1 MRFTTLYF
9 LFFFALV
16 YVVFWIIPRRF
27 RPHLI
32 FVASLGFY
40 AAWSWQFA
48 VHLLLVLLVN
58 YLALIRL
65 LGRPRRSTLALI
77 VVLNVVNLVFFK
89 YFYFILGTASQAVG
103 VIGPERLDAW
113 LEHNLGVSHIV
124 LPLAISFYTFQLIAL
139 QVDAYRGKIPERPSI
154 IEYLMFSLYFP
165 HFVAGPIMRHSDFFY
180 QLRNLK
186 PDETRM
192 LDGLLLVGAGL
203 VKKVVIADNVDFVLK
218 PVFANPGGY
227 DWSTNL
233 MAALGFAAR
242 IYCDFSGYTDIAR
255 GSSKMLGLDIPENFK
270 APFLSASV
278 GEFWNRWHV
287 TLMMWLR
294 DYVYIPLGG
303 SRRSPARNYANLILT
318 MALSGLWHG
327 ASFTFLL
334 WGLWNGVFVSI
345 EKLLGVRTEF
355 EPGFIRDGFVSSVAR
370 LAFRFGG
377 MVYAYLVF
385 ALGLIL
391 FNSQSLQSAMNMY
404 GQIFFLRSGA
414 EWPHTEYVF
423 NIVAITLLFNIV
435 QSRKQFHIPVGW
447 KSYPVLGA
455 LGLVVLLLLGSFPPG
470 TTDFIYFQF

>member
-139 QVDAYRGKIPERPSI
+139 QVDAYRGKIPEKPSI

-192 LDGLLLVGAGL
+192 PHNGAGYEMREIETEHQIFNDGRL
-203 VKKVVIADNVDFVLK
+203 FR
-218 PVFANPGGY
+218 
-227 DWSTNL
+227 NL
-233 MAALGFAAR
+233 
-242 IYCDFSGYTDIAR
+242 
-255 GSSKMLGLDIPENFK
+255 
-270 APFLSASV
+270 
-278 GEFWNRWHV
+278 
-287 TLMMWLR
+287 
-294 DYVYIPLGG
+294 
-303 SRRSPARNYANLILT
+303 PA
-318 MALSGLWHG
+318 
-327 ASFTFLL
+327 
-334 WGLWNGVFVSI
+334 VSI
-345 EKLLGVRTEF
+345 HLESDQLKCIKADCQWQYNVRHTK
-355 EPGFIRDGFVSSVAR
+355 I
-370 LAFRFGG
+370 
-377 MVYAYLVF
+377 VF
-385 ALGLIL
+385 
-391 FNSQSLQSAMNMY
+391 QPRVQT
-404 GQIFFLRSGA
+404 LR
-414 EWPHTEYVF
+414 
-423 NIVAITLLFNIV
+423 
-435 QSRKQFHIPVGW
+435 
-447 KSYPVLGA
+447 
-455 LGLVVLLLLGSFPPG
+455 
-470 TTDFIYFQF
+470 TDHSHCLRCCP